1 MSKKLLIWVCVS
13 VSLMAVFAAYLRPEV
28 VMTLANQIW
37 FCF

>member
-1 MSKKLLIWVCVS
+1 MSKKLLIWGSAS
-13 VSLMAVFAAYLRPEV
+13 VALGLVFSAYLRPDV